1 MPMAVVANVLPKR
14 AHKLILFNVL
24 QDNIQGFV
32 KKICYATEV
41 FAAALANHNS

>member
-14 AHKLILFNVL
+14 AQFFNLL
-24 QDNIQGFV
+24 QDNIQGIV
-32 KKICYATEV
+32 KKICFATEV

>member
-14 AHKLILFNVL
+14 AHKIDFFFNVL

-32 KKICYATEV
+32 EKRFVLPQKY
-41 FAAALANHNS
+41 LQQH